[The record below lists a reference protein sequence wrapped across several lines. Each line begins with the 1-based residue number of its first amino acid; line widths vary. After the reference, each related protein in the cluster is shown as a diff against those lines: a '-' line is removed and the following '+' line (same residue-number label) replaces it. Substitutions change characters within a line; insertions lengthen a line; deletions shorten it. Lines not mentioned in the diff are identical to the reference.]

1 MGGINSLGGLNNV
14 NVDFRPTIQ
23 TNVQKPQKTDQ
34 LLPGADA
41 VPEDAPLE
49 RANAKSIVRELDVLL
64 LNAAGKSVSADAAKN
79 VRTVNKSLIDN
90 GVLTKKEADKL
101 NDLADD
107 AAEKLRALDKFSGRE
122 LASALMQDKK
132 TGETV
137 WSKGFFG
144 MNSAAKAVKAAIEAQ
159 QTLSTE
165 LGKYND
171 RLACADENVVDPEL
185 QEKYTELQFQCDRRA
200 SEIDSIVFR
209 MYCLAQE
216 DVVKGTSTDPRTK
229 ALLDATFQEL
239 MPREAIMMHGTAEAF
254 KKLNENLAEQMRP
267 LAEKLDA
274 FAADGSKVLSRDE
287 MVSLLRDME
296 TMKNAIANVRANG
309 IEVTHGQGDKQYIT
323 HTEVDKSLL
332 DGMEKILEDAEQKIS
347 HAKTTS
353 MNRAREA
360 FLKELETS
368 LSPLDVPGGIAPL
381 EHGATHPAVVEL
393 TVRKNEL
400 IKLLN
405 QFAFGKVPMSKF
417 DAAFDKCVAKY
428 NNPLF
433 FNLERSLP
441 DLGVDPMV
449 ARSISRTVTSG
460 LGIIKA
466 QFKEMM
472 ESTAKLRNNNPEFWI
487 ASSDVRRIMLG
498 EKGLSNVVEAKA
510 LGFKPEDVDPAAEEQ
525 NIVAS
530 RALGSGAGGK
540 TYLLT
545 TKSGEELVFKPELD
559 SRIGLNILALGS
571 GSYIDKQKTANLN
584 LATQDTAK
592 AFGCEDVVV
601 KYSVGSHDG
610 QFGIFMEKAKGYPAN
625 AFRERKLQ
633 GDNGI
638 APADMHKIGN
648 ASVQTK
654 IQGAIAQKLNNLMW
668 LDLITGQGDR
678 HWENYFV
685 HVDKDTKEVT
695 IKGIDNDAS
704 FSSWRIGLQK
714 YSLDKGKAA
723 LFEEQLKNVCSKV
736 LGWGWKTEYERRV
749 STDPGLVKN
758 DDGSMTVDL
767 AKVSSPEIKM
777 AIIRVIGM
785 QSIALPEEI
794 DQKFYDKL
802 MEMERDPAKKQAYL
816 DSIASRISPD
826 SLRATE
832 MRLDEAIAHAKK
844 LKAENKVYA
853 GEQWQDADTLSGMT
867 KMQTKVEIVKSD
879 GSMVEAD
886 TKLDCVRD
894 FCERNCPS
902 FYKRDG
908 FQWMFNLPKA

>member
-1 MGGINSLGGLNNV
+1 M
-14 NVDFRPTIQ
+14 P
-23 TNVQKPQKTDQ
+23 
-34 LLPGADA
+34 
-41 VPEDAPLE
+41 
-49 RANAKSIVRELDVLL
+49 
-64 LNAAGKSVSADAAKN
+64 
-79 VRTVNKSLIDN
+79 
-90 GVLTKKEADKL
+90 
-101 NDLADD
+101 
-107 AAEKLRALDKFSGRE
+107 
-122 LASALMQDKK
+122 DKK

-144 MNSAAKAVKAAIEAQ
+144 LNSVAKAVKSAVEAQ
-159 QTLSTE
+159 QKLSE
-165 LGKYND
+165 ALGKFND
-171 RLACADENVVDPEL
+171 RLASAPE
-185 QEKYTELQFQCDRRA
+185 EKVSAAMQDQFTELQFQCDRRS
-200 SEIDSIVFR
+200 SEIVSLVFK
-209 MYCLAQE
+209 MHDLVQK
-216 DVVKGTSTDPRTK
+216 DVVNGTVADPQVK
-229 ALLDATFQEL
+229 ALLNATFHEL

-254 KKLNENLAEQMRP
+254 EKMNASMAAKMRP

-274 FAADGSKVLSRDE
+274 FAAGGSKVLNQKE
-287 MVSLLRDME
+287 MISLLRDME
-296 TMKNAIANVRANG
+296 TMKNAIANVRAHG
-309 IEVTHGQGDKQYIT
+309 IGPEVSGTDKDGNPFNIRQI
-323 HTEVDKSLL
+323 EVDKSLL
-332 DGMEKILEDAEQKIS
+332 DGMEKILKDAEQKFV

-353 MNRAREA
+353 MTRAREA
-360 FLKELETS
+360 FLKELDAS
-368 LSPLDVPGGIAPL
+368 LSPLDVPGGIAQS
-381 EHGATHPAVVEL
+381 ETGATHPAVVEL

-405 QFAFGKVPMSKF
+405 QFAFNNVPMNKF
-417 DAAFDKCVAKY
+417 DAAFDKCAAKY

-638 APADMHKIGN
+638 APAEMHKIVN
-648 ASVQTK
+648 ASVRTK

-777 AIIRVIGM
+777 AIIQVIGM

-826 SLRATE
+826 ALRATE